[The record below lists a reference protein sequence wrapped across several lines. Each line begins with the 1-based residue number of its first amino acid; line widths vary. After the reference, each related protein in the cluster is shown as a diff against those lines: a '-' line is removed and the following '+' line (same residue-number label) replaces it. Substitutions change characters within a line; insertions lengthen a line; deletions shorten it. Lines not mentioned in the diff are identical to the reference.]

1 MASEPAAGRRFG
13 WLLPAAIAVV
23 FLLVVLFAMLGE
35 REDARRLPDE
45 ALEGVEQT
53 R

>member
-1 MASEPAAGRRFG
+1 MASEPAARRRFG
-13 WLLPAAIAVV
+13 WLLPAAIGVV

-35 REDARRLPDE
+35 REDARRLPHGE
-45 ALEGVEQT
+45 LEGVEQT